1 MQFCRLCKACKNN
14 FCSSGF
20 CQTEE
25 VKRCLGVV
33 LVLYLGKQFAKK
45 PLPIP
50 VCKGQITVQ
59 KVKNK
64 LGKNAILSLV
74 QSMQKQF

>member
-33 LVLYLGKQFAKK
+33 LVRYLRQTICKKNSANPRVQRANYSVKSQKQTREKCNFVA
-45 PLPIP
+45 L
-50 VCKGQITVQ
+50 
-59 KVKNK
+59 
-64 LGKNAILSLV
+64 
-74 QSMQKQF
+74 QSM